1 MPLVNVYYQE
11 GLLNQGEL
19 NSVSQSIHH
28 SLMEEFNVPE
38 KDYFHVFLP
47 YAPGH
52 FFYDRHYFLES
63 GKVRSDKMIHI
74 AITCGPGRTVEQ
86 KKKLY
91 QLIAD
96 ALYKQV
102 NIPTTDVF
110 ITLNETPIE
119 DWSFGQGLI
128 NPMVN

>member
-1 MPLVNVYYQE
+1 MPIVNVYYQE
-11 GLLNQGEL
+11 DRLTEDEL
-19 NSVSQSIHH
+19 KSVSHSIHR
-28 SLMEEFNVPE
+28 SLMEQFNVPE
-38 KDYFHVFLP
+38 KDYFHMFSP
-47 YAPGH
+47 YTPGH
-52 FFYDRHYFLES
+52 FFYDRHYFIE
-63 GKVRSDKMIHI
+63 GDERKDQMIYI

-91 QLIAD
+91 QSIAE

-128 NPMVN
+128 NPMVNR